1 VIDITNGVDMTQT
14 IVEGI
19 TFGDLI
25 SKNEGMHLIE
35 RSAPS
40 PSEKEIIESVAF
52 MQGVHDFSMM
62 MGERVFEN
70 RSISYTFHLIEKES
84 SYRKFDQR
92 QIENS
97 LMKKG
102 ITKLNDTYSPG
113 YYYMGKCVSVE
124 TEDDHVYGRLIVT
137 IEFDCYPF
145 KIKEAN
151 EGSLFWDDYDVSD
164 YYQETSFKLRRT
176 TFKSLAIGQVGTVG
190 AWSTQYD
197 GLERI
202 PKQLLG
208 KSYVITDKQV
218 TDQSVSNYSYYL
230 TGLNKWVLEQDI
242 VEAQNG
248 AQQIDLYNNGTAS
261 IVPKVTTTGS
271 ITIIRE
277 NEVFNLFAGVVESDL
292 FRLNEG
298 HNYLLLAS
306 GTASDV
312 NFNFHKELI

>member
-1 VIDITNGVDMTQT
+1 MIDITNGVDMTQT

-102 ITKLNDTYSPG
+102 LTKLTDTYSPG

-145 KIKEAN
+145 KVKEAN

-164 YYQETSFKLRRT
+164 YYQETSFVINGTKT
-176 TFKSLAIGQVGTVG
+176 IQFMNVGTVG
-190 AWSTQYD
+190 VT
-197 GLERI
+197 
-202 PKQLLG
+202 PKIVVSSNFTIVKG
-208 KSYVITDKQV
+208 G
-218 TDQSVSNYSYYL
+218 QSL
-230 TGLNKWVLEQDI
+230 TVNSGTSENK
-242 VEAQNG
+242 
-248 AQQIDLYNNGTAS
+248 
-261 IVPKVTTTGS
+261 
-271 ITIIRE
+271 
-277 NEVFNLFAGVVESDL
+277 L
-292 FRLNEG
+292 FRLEVGINTLVVTG
-298 HNYLLLAS
+298 N
-306 GTASDV
+306 GTIEFS
-312 NFNFHKELI
+312 FQKEVI